1 MNKQQLTKAAKT
13 LWYGVFEDAFGGRKR
28 GPFQLTRRQMTEI
41 LGDEYRLDQDLV
53 RRFQTVC
60 MDQGMYVADLDR
72 CFVCLDLSD
81 VTGKRTVP
89 SEIFATHFPDA
100 ADFDDDDNDD
110 DAEDDEYPAIMRRHL
125 VEDDEEVVPRQT
137 QAADEYEDID

>member
-1 MNKQQLTKAAKT
+1 MDKPQLTKAAKT

-28 GPFQLTRRQMTEI
+28 GPFQLTRRQMTKI

-72 CFVCLDLSD
+72 YFVCIDLSD
-81 VTGKRTVP
+81 VTGTRNVP
-89 SEIFATHFPDA
+89 SEIIATHFPDGD
-100 ADFDDDDNDD
+100 DFDDDDD

-125 VEDDEEVVPRQT
+125 VEEDEEIAPRQNHGE
-137 QAADEYEDID
+137 DEDENID